1 MPDPRAVVARAPIFS
16 GLDAEGRERL
26 LALGR
31 PRHYAK
37 GDILFVEVQKG
48 DEFILI
54 LDGSV
59 SVQVALRN
67 SDEPYDIGLLGSGEV
82 LGEVNLV
89 EEGIRSATAIA
100 ESETDVLVWDCAVL
114 RAACDEDPRLGY
126 PLIHAVAKILAE
138 RLRKWN
144 VRILDSALWGIV

>member
-1 MPDPRAVVARAPIFS
+1 MPDPAPSSPRRRSSPAFRESRA
-16 GLDAEGRERL
+16 RL
-26 LALGR
+26 LALAR

-54 LDGSV
+54 QDGSV

-67 SDEPYDIGLLGSGEV
+67 SDDPYDIGLLGSGEV

-100 ESETDVLVWDCAVL
+100 ESDTDVLVWDCAAL
-114 RAACDEDPRLGY
+114 RAACDEDPALGY
-126 PLIHAVAKILAE
+126 PLILAVSKILAE